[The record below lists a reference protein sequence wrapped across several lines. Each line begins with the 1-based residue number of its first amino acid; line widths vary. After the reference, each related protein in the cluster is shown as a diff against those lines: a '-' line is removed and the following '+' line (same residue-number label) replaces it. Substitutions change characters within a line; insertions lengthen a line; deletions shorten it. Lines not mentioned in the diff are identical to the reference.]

1 MDRASLRVCR
11 CVKALR
17 GTGVGLPVVLLPEL
31 ELVLPAP
38 VAVVVGGLRPEELA
52 LNEAAEL
59 AAVPDNTPAL
69 PVRVDVEERGD
80 VELMLDDE
88 VLLLARF
95 NTDGLALSDEPLL
108 LELGVSNE
116 PAVDAPDADPAP
128 EEGPPGLDPP
138 AATEPVWEDWM
149 YRSCRL
155 PGLR

>member
-1 MDRASLRVCR
+1 M
-11 CVKALR
+11 R
-17 GTGVGLPVVLLPEL
+17 GTGVGLLVVLL
-31 ELVLPAP
+31 LPALEP
-38 VAVVVGGLRPEELA
+38 LLPALVAVVVRELEPEELA

-59 AAVPDNTPAL
+59 AAVPDNAPARPAL
-69 PVRVDVEERGD
+69 ADADERAD

-95 NTDGLALSDEPLL
+95 NTEGVALSDDPLL
-108 LELGVSNE
+108 LEVGVSNE
-116 PAVDAPDADPAP
+116 LAVEAAEADPAP
-128 EEGPPGLDPP
+128 EEEPAVFDAT